1 MRALVYGLVLLSVG
15 ATGAQAQQGAGTDI
29 YLAPI
34 THVRDAIVVGPVIN
48 VTHRPGYDNQP
59 SFLPNS
65 RGMLYTVVG
74 ADAQADIW
82 RYDITS
88 RRTTRV
94 TSTPESEYSATVMPG
109 GRRMSVI
116 RVEADS
122 TQRLWSFDVDGTNPQ
137 LLLAALKPVGYHA
150 WLTPSRL
157 ATFVLGT
164 PATLHVIDSDG
175 GHDEVRA
182 RDIGRAL
189 HRIPGREAF
198 SYAQRDSTKSLWI
211 MTQTAAGD
219 SASMLVR
226 APADNEYHAWT
237 PDGVLL
243 SVTRGQLVRWNRAL
257 DATSGWVQVADLAK
271 GGIRNVSRLAV
282 SPDGRWLAFVAEPAA
297 P

>member
-1 MRALVYGLVLLSVG
+1 M
-15 ATGAQAQQGAGTDI
+15 QAQQGVGTDI

-34 THVRDAIVVGPVIN
+34 TRVRDAIVVGPALN

-65 RGMLYTVVG
+65 RGILYTVVG

-82 RYDITS
+82 RYDIVE
-88 RRTTRV
+88 RRTSRV
-94 TSTPESEYSATVMPG
+94 TSTPESEYSAVVMPG

-122 TQRLWSFDVDGTNPQ
+122 AQRLWSFDLDGTNPQ
-137 LLLAALKPVGYHA
+137 VLLATLKPVGYHA

-157 ATFVLGT
+157 ATYVLGA

-175 GHDEVRA
+175 GHDEIRA

-189 HRIPGREAF
+189 QRIPGREAF
-198 SYAQRDSTKSLWI
+198 SFAQRDSANALWI

-257 DATSGWVQVADLAK
+257 DATSGWVPVADLSKAGVK
-271 GGIRNVSRLAV
+271 NVSRLTV
-282 SPDGRWLAFVAEPAA
+282 SPDGKWLAFVAEPVA

>member
-1 MRALVYGLVLLSVG
+1 MRACAHAIALLCAAAAS
-15 ATGAQAQQGAGTDI
+15 AAAQGAGPDI

-34 THVRDAIVVGPVIN
+34 TRIRDSIVIGKATNI
-48 VTHRPGYDNQP
+48 THRPGYDNQP

-65 RGMLYTVVG
+65 RGILYTVVG

-82 RYDITS
+82 RYDIAE
-88 RRTTRV
+88 RRTSRV
-94 TSTPESEYSATVMPG
+94 TSTPESEYSAAVMPG

-122 TQRLWSFDVDGTNPQ
+122 TQRLWSFDLDGTNPQ
-137 LLLAALKPVGYHA
+137 LVLSALKPVGYHA

-175 GHDEVRA
+175 GHDEIRA

-189 HRIPGREAF
+189 QRIPGRDAF
-198 SYAQRDSTKSLWI
+198 SFVQRDSVKALWI
-211 MTQTAAGD
+211 MTQMTSGEPATMIVKAA
-219 SASMLVR
+219 
-226 APADNEYHAWT
+226 ADNEYHVWT

-243 SVTRGQLVRWNRAL
+243 SATNGMLVRWNRAL
-257 DATSGWVQVADLAK
+257 DTTSGWMPVADLSKAGVK
-271 GGIRNVSRLAV
+271 NVSRLAV
-282 SPDGRWLAFVAEPAA
+282 SPDGRWLAFVAEPAT

>member
-1 MRALVYGLVLLSVG
+1 M
-15 ATGAQAQQGAGTDI
+15 QAQQGVGTDI

-34 THVRDAIVVGPVIN
+34 TRVRDAIVVGPALN

-65 RGMLYTVVG
+65 RGILYTVVG

-82 RYDITS
+82 RYDIVE
-88 RRTTRV
+88 RRTSRV
-94 TSTPESEYSATVMPG
+94 TSTPESEYSAVVMPG

-122 TQRLWSFDVDGTNPQ
+122 AQRLWSFDLDGTNPQ
-137 LLLAALKPVGYHA
+137 VLLATLKPVGYHA

-157 ATFVLGT
+157 ATYVLGA

-175 GHDEVRA
+175 GHDEIRA

-189 HRIPGREAF
+189 QRIPGREAF
-198 SYAQRDSTKSLWI
+198 SFAQRDSAKALWI

-257 DATSGWVQVADLAK
+257 DATSGWVPVADLSKAGVK
-271 GGIRNVSRLAV
+271 NVSRLTV
-282 SPDGRWLAFVAEPAA
+282 SPDGKWLAFVAEPVA

>member
-1 MRALVYGLVLLSVG
+1 MRAVVRVLILLCAASTSAV
-15 ATGAQAQQGAGTDI
+15 AQGASTDV

-34 THVRDAIVVGPVIN
+34 TRIRDSVVIGKPTNITN
-48 VTHRPGYDNQP
+48 RPGYDNQP

-65 RGMLYTVVG
+65 RGILYTAVG

-82 RYDITS
+82 RYDIAE
-88 RRTTRV
+88 RRKSRV
-94 TSTPESEYSATVMPG
+94 TITPESEYSAAVMPG

-122 TQRLWSFDVDGTNPQ
+122 TQRLWSFDLDGTNPQ
-137 LLLAALKPVGYHA
+137 LLLSALKPVGYHA
-150 WLTPSRL
+150 WLAPSRL

-164 PATLHVIDSDG
+164 PPTLHVIDSDG

-189 HRIPGREAF
+189 QRIPGKEAF
-198 SYAQRDSTKSLWI
+198 SYSQRDSTKALWI
-211 MTQTAAGD
+211 MTQTPAGEP
-219 SASMLVR
+219 ATMLVK
-226 APADNEYHAWT
+226 APADNEYHVWT

-243 SVTRGQLVRWNRAL
+243 SATNGMLVRWNRVL
-257 DATSGWVQVADLAK
+257 DAASGWVPVADLSKAGVK
-271 GGIRNVSRLAV
+271 NVSRLAV
-282 SPDGRWLAFVAEPAA
+282 SPDGRWLAFVAEPVS

>member
-1 MRALVYGLVLLSVG
+1 MRAVVRVLMLLCAALTS
-15 ATGAQAQQGAGTDI
+15 ALAQGAGTDV

-34 THVRDAIVVGPVIN
+34 TRIRDSVVIGKATN

-65 RGMLYTVVG
+65 RGILYTVVG

-82 RYDITS
+82 RYDIAERRTS
-88 RRTTRV
+88 RV
-94 TSTPESEYSATVMPG
+94 TITPESEYSAAVMPG

-116 RVEADS
+116 RVEPDS
-122 TQRLWSFDVDGTNPQ
+122 TQRLWSFDLDGTNPQ
-137 LLLAALKPVGYHA
+137 LLLSALKPVGYHA

-175 GHDEVRA
+175 GHDEIRA

-189 HRIPGREAF
+189 QRIPGKEAF
-198 SYAQRDSTKSLWI
+198 SYSQRDSTKALWI
-211 MTQTAAGD
+211 MTQTLSSE
-219 SASMLVR
+219 SATMLVK
-226 APADNEYHAWT
+226 APADNEYHVWT

-243 SVTRGQLVRWNRAL
+243 SATNGMLVRWNRAL
-257 DATSGWVQVADLAK
+257 DATSGWLPVADLSKAGVK
-271 GGIRNVSRLAV
+271 NVSRLAV
-282 SPDGRWLAFVAEPAA
+282 SPDGRWLAFVAEPAT